1 MTKEKKKALTQAE
14 KSFLKNDQYNGLE
27 MIGQDHA
34 NYSRYKKMLD
44 DKYNTKVKRRFS
56 AEETRELNSLGDAG
70 RAARAV
76 RQEAHIASLFTIET
90 GPNLGAVETQEEKKG
105 S

>member
-1 MTKEKKKALTQAE
+1 MTKEKKTLTASE
-14 KSFLKNDQYNGLE
+14 KSFLKNDQYSGLE
-27 MIGQDHA
+27 ELGQDHA

-44 DKYNTKVKRRFS
+44 DKYNKKIKRRFS
-56 AEETRELNSLGDAG
+56 AEETRELNSLGDVGRAG
-70 RAARAV
+70 RAK

-90 GPNLGAVETQEEKKG
+90 ENTEEEKKG